1 MTTQEEIQE
10 LEREEHF
17 REYYGEDYDV

>member
-1 MTTQEEIQE
+1 MTTQEEIRE
-10 LEREEHF
+10 VEREEHF